1 MSDKPIPEGRYADV
15 GDGLKMHYLDVG
27 ANGKPD
33 QKVIVFLH
41 GSGPGASGYSNF
53 KGNYPYLVERGF
65 RALVCDTLGFGL
77 SDKPDDGDYSLPA
90 LAKRYRALLAD
101 AGVTKATL
109 CGNSQGGAI
118 CIRFA
123 LDFPDLVS
131 SLVLMAPGGL
141 EEREVYMNMSGI
153 KAMAKTVYKLGIT
166 PESMKELF
174 KLQLYRQDLI
184 TDETIAE
191 RYGIAKSQPKD
202 IMQKLRVDNQ
212 EHEIAN
218 LTCPILCFWGV
229 NDDWTPMSGA
239 VKIAQRCKN
248 SRTVLISECGHW
260 VMVEYAKLFNETT
273 HRFLEGTLG

>member
-1 MSDKPIPEGRYADV
+1 MSKTPIPEGKYADV
-15 GDGLKMHYLDVG
+15 GDGLKMHYLDEG
-27 ANGKPD
+27 AGD
-33 QKVIVFLH
+33 RVLVFLH
-41 GSGPGASGYSNF
+41 GSGPGASSYSNF
-53 KGNYPYLVERGF
+53 KSNYPFFVAAGYRVL
-65 RALVCDTLGFGL
+65 LCDTLGFGL

-90 LAKRYRALLAD
+90 LAKRYKALLDA

-109 CGNSQGGAI
+109 CGNSQGGAL
-118 CIRFA
+118 CIRLA
-123 LDFPDLVS
+123 LDYPDLVTK
-131 SLVLMAPGGL
+131 LVLMAPGGM
-141 EEREVYMNMSGI
+141 EEREVYMGMSGI
-153 KAMAKTVYKLGIT
+153 RAMAKTVYKLGIT

-191 RYGIAKSQPKD
+191 RYGIALTQPKD

-218 LTCPILCFWGV
+218 LQCPVLCFWGV

-239 VKIAQRCKN
+239 VKIAQRVKN
-248 SRTVLISECGHW
+248 SRVVLISECGHW

-273 HRFLEGTLG
+273 LKFLNEDLG

>member
-15 GDGLKMHYLDVG
+15 GDGLKMHYLDE
-27 ANGKPD
+27 GKGE
-33 QKVIVFLH
+33 KVILFLH

-53 KGNYPYLVERGF
+53 KGNYPHFNAQGF
-65 RALVCDTLGFGL
+65 RTLVCDTLGFGL
-77 SDKPDDGDYSLPA
+77 SDKPEDGDYSLPA
-90 LAKRYRALLAD
+90 LAKRTKALLD
-101 AGVTKATL
+101 QAGVKKVTL

-118 CIRFA
+118 CIRMA
-123 LDFPDLVS
+123 LDYPELVEG
-131 SLVLMAPGGL
+131 LVLMAPGGL
-141 EEREVYMNMSGI
+141 EEREVYMGMSGI
-153 KAMAKTVYKLGIT
+153 RAMAKTVYKLGIT

-184 TDETIAE
+184 TDQTIAE
-191 RYGIAKSQPKD
+191 RYGIAKTQPKD

-212 EHEIAN
+212 ENEIAN
-218 LTCPILCFWGV
+218 IQCPILCFWGV

-248 SRTVLISECGHW
+248 ARVVLISECGHW

-273 HRFLEGTLG
+273 TKFLNGDLG